1 MEWMLTRLRTAQSGR
16 CAIAVAAFVVA
27 HLVASTANAQEG
39 NTLPEIHVTAPP
51 NDLPPPKEDLLSNS
65 DATRRNDTA
74 SAPRADGQ
82 GRCGEAGKADTHS
95 IGCLNEQLKR
105 QVDQV
110 NPTQTQAPLDARSQD
125 IKVGTVNIPAVQQQ
139 YGQNFGHS
147 VMPYRPPPLTYSSG
161 LGRR

>member
-1 MEWMLTRLRTAQSGR
+1 MEWTLSRSWIAQRGG
-16 CAIAVAAFVVA
+16 CAVVVAAVVA
-27 HLVASTANAQEG
+27 AQLIASTADAQEG
-39 NTLPEIHVTAPP
+39 GALPEIHVTAPP
-51 NDLPPPKEDLLSNS
+51 NDLPPPKENLLSNS
-65 DATRRNDTA
+65 DTTKRNDAA
-74 SAPRADGQ
+74 SVPKADGQ
-82 GRCGEAGKADTHS
+82 ARCGEAGKTDAHS

-125 IKVGTVNIPAVQQQ
+125 IKVGTVNIPGVQQQ

-147 VMPYRPPPLTYSSG
+147 VMPYRPPPLIYSSG